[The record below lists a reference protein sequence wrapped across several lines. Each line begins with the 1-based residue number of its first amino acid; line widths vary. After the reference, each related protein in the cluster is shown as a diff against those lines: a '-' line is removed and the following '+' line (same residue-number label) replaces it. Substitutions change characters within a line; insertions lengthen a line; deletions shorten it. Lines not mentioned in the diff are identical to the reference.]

1 MKKTITLGIMTSAM
15 LLAGC
20 ATVQAP
26 QKPQDIEPALVGRPV
41 AERIQESEND
51 INNQVALLDKINS
64 GQKVGTYN
72 VVTHNNDLDARVGSS
87 QTIPQA
93 YARGNKALR
102 GGSNWTPEATSK
114 DTVTTVAKTVTT
126 QKVKRIEWQ
135 NNSLNKLSE
144 NLAKALGYELV
155 IKEGTL
161 KDKNI
166 NFTAENKTLPEV
178 VQKLK
183 AETASFADIV
193 VIDQNKTFNIFYK

>member
-26 QKPQDIEPALVGRPV
+26 QKPKDIEPALVGRPV

-102 GGSNWTPEATSK
+102 EGSNWTPEATSK
-114 DTVTTVAKTVTT
+114 DSVTTVAKTITT

-155 IKEGTL
+155 IKEGAL